1 MVIPYSLHL
10 TVRLLGDMLIPF
22 CQVVKRYVTMLVPCG
37 QAQTGTEAIT
47 VTEDVKETDR
57 SRAGV

>member
-1 MVIPYSLHL
+1 
-10 TVRLLGDMLIPF
+10 MLIPF

-37 QAQTGTEAIT
+37 QAQTVTEAIT

-57 SRAGV
+57 GRAGV